1 MNFEN
6 HELLEYQ
13 SLKHILAR
21 YTDSSL
27 GAQLVEELSPVSH
40 SAEIQ
45 RQFKLVEECLELIA
59 HGCFPRFV
67 GLVDISSLIE
77 RLSVEGTVL
86 SPQEML
92 QTLGLLFCSQ
102 SVKKFLASQVKS
114 QSSLSEIGKSIPD
127 LTKLMDELKGKI
139 SEAGEV
145 EDHVKY

>member
-27 GAQLVEELSPVSH
+27 GAQLVGELSPVSH
-40 SAEIQ
+40 SPEIQ
-45 RQFKLVEECLELIA
+45 RQFRIVEECLELVA
-59 HGCFPRFV
+59 QGCFPRFV
-67 GLVDISSLIE
+67 GLADISSLIE

-86 SPQEML
+86 SPQEIL

-102 SVKKFLASQVKS
+102 S
-114 QSSLSEIGKSIPD
+114 
-127 LTKLMDELKGKI
+127 
-139 SEAGEV
+139 
-145 EDHVKY
+145 